1 MKRIALV
8 GFLLTSTLFLAQT
21 TVDKNPVV
29 SAARVVLERQSR
41 NLTQAAETMPADK
54 FNFQPTP
61 QQMTFAK
68 LVAHVATANQ
78 VLCAKLAGSTPPQSE
93 TKDSSSKDALVSAL
107 KASFDSCT
115 TSLGKLEDAAL
126 GQPVTLFGGR
136 QSTKAGALLALTND
150 WADHYAAAAI
160 YLRLNGLLPPTAK
173 PQK

>member
-1 MKRIALV
+1 MKRVALA

-21 TVDKNPVV
+21 TVDKNPVM

-41 NLTQAAETMPADK
+41 NLTQAAEAMPADK
-54 FNFQPTP
+54 FSFQPTP

-78 VLCAKLAGSTPPQSE
+78 VLCAKLAGSAPPPSE
-93 TKDSSSKDALVSAL
+93 AKDNNSKDTLVAALR
-107 KASFDSCT
+107 ASFDSCT

-126 GQPVTLFGGR
+126 GQPVTLFGM